1 MICIT
6 IIAVDECID
15 VWYNITNIYHIICI
29 TYNNYNIIYLH
40 IYVWIYMYIVLLS
53 LLLLL
58 LLILLYNNL
67 CHYKWFPSE
76 KGACGKPSKAACT
89 GLLDKLRELELGGAR
104 TERNGGVGGV
114 HPRKNGGK
122 MVGFP

>member
-1 MICIT
+1 
-6 IIAVDECID
+6 
-15 VWYNITNIYHIICI
+15 
-29 TYNNYNIIYLH
+29 
-40 IYVWIYMYIVLLS
+40 MYIVLLS

-104 TERNGGVGGV
+104 TERNGTAGLGAFTLE
-114 HPRKNGGK
+114 K
-122 MVGFP
+122 MVEKWWDFLRKK